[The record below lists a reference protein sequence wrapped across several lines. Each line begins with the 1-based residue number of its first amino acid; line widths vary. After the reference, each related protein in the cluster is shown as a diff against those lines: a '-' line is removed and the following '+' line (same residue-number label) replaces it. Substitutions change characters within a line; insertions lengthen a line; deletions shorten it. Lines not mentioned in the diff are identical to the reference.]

1 MSIPPNAP
9 ISLPKFG
16 GITVHVPDYYVL
28 PGKKPKQFKLVSG
41 LTPSRKQITTRQGHK
56 AIKVMSNERNE
67 LYLEEKDYGNPR
79 IEYSMFS
86 PKDQKILQKYF
97 ASELPGPKKAHI
109 EPPNSPTSTITHAS
123 FDEETDTLLPSGKR
137 KYNVRKSY
145 EEVKADQKQ
154 ERNTM
159 ASEDSR
165 RIARMARIASKK
177 K

>member
-1 MSIPPNAP
+1 
-9 ISLPKFG
+9 
-16 GITVHVPDYYVL
+16 
-28 PGKKPKQFKLVSG
+28 
-41 LTPSRKQITTRQGHK
+41 
-56 AIKVMSNERNE
+56 MSNERNE

-79 IEYSMFS
+79 IEFSMFS

-97 ASELPGPKKAHI
+97 APPGPKQAHV

-145 EEVKADQKQ
+145 EEQKADQKK

-165 RIARMARIASKK
+165 RIARLARIASKK